1 MKIKL
6 TKEQLNYALDLAMKR
21 HDAKHTSFRNKD
33 TELFSNDTK
42 KSISARI
49 GADKQYMAHFLG
61 VLGELGW
68 SLVTGEAVDEEIYD
82 VRDSGQDF
90 EGIEVKTIT
99 YMGRGEPE
107 LKITVKEYDR
117 RTPPELYVLTRFDSS
132 TATIDVLGKITRD
145 KFDQVKVRKR
155 YAARL
160 PQNYIVPLSKME
172 KL

>member
-6 TKEQLNYALDLAMKR
+6 TKEQLNYALDLAVKR
-21 HDAKHTSFRNKD
+21 HDAKHASFRNKD

-117 RTPPELYVLTRFDSS
+117 RTPPKLYVLTRFDSS
-132 TATIDVLGKITRD
+132 TGVIDILGKITREE
-145 KFDQVKVRKR
+145 FDQVKVRKR
-155 YAARL
+155 YGAKL

-172 KL
+172 RL

>member
-6 TKEQLNYALDLAMKR
+6 TKKQLDYALNLAIKR

-33 TELFSNDTK
+33 TELFSNDAK
-42 KSISARI
+42 QSISART
-49 GADKQYMAHFLG
+49 GADRQYMAHFLG

-68 SLVTGEAVDEEIYD
+68 SLITGEAVDEEIYD

-117 RTPPELYVLTRFDSS
+117 RDPPNLYILTRYDSS
-132 TATIDVLGKITRD
+132 TSTIDVLGKITRE
-145 KFDQVKVRKR
+145 KFDQVKIKKR
-155 YAARL
+155 YSSTL

>member
-6 TKEQLNYALDLAMKR
+6 TKKQLNYALDLAMRR

-132 TATIDVLGKITRD
+132 TATIDVLGKITRAEFD
-145 KFDQVKVRKR
+145 KVKIKRR
-155 YAARL
+155 YAIRL
-160 PQNYIVPLSKME
+160 PQNWIVPLSKME